1 MRVLGIILII
11 LGVVGLAYGG
21 ITYTRRSETV
31 SVGPVSATVKEKETF
46 PLSPIVSGVALLAGI
61 ALVVAGGRRR
71 TAA

>member
-1 MRVLGIILII
+1 MRLLGIILII

>member
-31 SVGPVSATVKEKETF
+31 NVGPVSATVKEKETF

>member
-1 MRVLGIILII
+1 MRVLGIVLII
-11 LGVVGLAYGG
+11 LGVVGLVYGG

-46 PLSPIVSGVALLAGI
+46 PLSPVVSGVALLAGI

>member
-1 MRVLGIILII
+1 MRLLGIILII

-71 TAA
+71 TTA